1 MSIKKGKYRLN
12 VKGEF
17 AASHNLRHFAGKC
30 EALHGHNFAVEFAV
44 EGDTLA
50 PKTELLVD
58 FGVLK
63 MELKRA
69 IAPLDHAYLNE
80 VPPFD
85 VQNPSSENLARYI
98 YKALEPR
105 MLELG
110 VRIIWVTV
118 AERAIQSATYFE
130 E

>member
-1 MSIKKGKYRLN
+1 MSIKKGKYRLC

-30 EALHGHNFAVEFAV
+30 EALHGHNFAVELAV
-44 EGDTLA
+44 EGEKLDA
-50 PKTELLVD
+50 KTELLLD
-58 FGVLK
+58 FGILK
-63 MELKRA
+63 AELKRA
-69 IAPLDHAYLNE
+69 MEPLDHAYLNE

-98 YKALEPR
+98 YKTMEPR

-110 VRIIWVTV
+110 VRIAWVTV
-118 AERAIQSATYFE
+118 AERNIQSATYFE